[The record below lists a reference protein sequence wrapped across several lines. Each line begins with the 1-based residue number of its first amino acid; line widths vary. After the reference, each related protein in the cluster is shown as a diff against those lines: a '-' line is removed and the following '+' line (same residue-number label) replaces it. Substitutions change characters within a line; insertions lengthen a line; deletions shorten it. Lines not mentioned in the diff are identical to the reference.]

1 MNIELSETTRKLVTE
16 ERNSISDL
24 YTLLLELD
32 AKKPYLES
40 LRTALTD
47 LEGIFMVVVSG
58 EYNAGK
64 SSLLNALLG
73 QKVMTEG
80 VTPTTDRVT
89 IITYGSEPKIIEE
102 SSSLARREYPAE
114 ILKDLA
120 FVDTPGTNAI
130 IKEHQELTE
139 HFIPRAD
146 LVLFVTSADRP
157 FTESERQFLQ
167 LIASWGKKV
176 VIIVN
181 KMDIIESNEE
191 KQKILDFVAEHA
203 RATLGSSPKVF
214 SLKAK
219 QAFKSK
225 MRNESEKLK
234 DSGIIE
240 LENYIEKTL
249 ATDERVKL
257 KLRNPLGV
265 AERIADNSKKVI
277 SDRLVLL
284 NDDKKTLEEVDRQL
298 AQYKKD
304 TTRELENHL
313 ARVKNIL
320 LEVERR
326 GDIFFDETIR
336 PRNIINLMN
345 TDRVKKDF
353 EAHVIKSVDK
363 DIDLAISELVDW
375 FLQRNL
381 NLWEDLMNF
390 VNQRRKAG
398 EEKLIGEVGGRFQYD
413 RESLITKLKLNAEK
427 ILDNY
432 DKDSEARK
440 LANSLQNS
448 VFHSGIG
455 LVGGLGLGAATV
467 AIFSGLALDI
477 TGIALGT
484 AVAGVG
490 LFVIPRRR
498 KLAKKNLRLKM
509 EEIRTGLEQSLRQEL
524 DKELRKSVDKLK
536 NSIEPYTRFV
546 RSEITTLD
554 DNEGRLN
561 EISQR
566 LAKLKTDIDSLEQ
579 D

>member
-1 MNIELSETTRKLVTE
+1 M
-16 ERNSISDL
+16 
-24 YTLLLELD
+24 
-32 AKKPYLES
+32 
-40 LRTALTD
+40 
-47 LEGIFMVVVSG
+47 
-58 EYNAGK
+58 
-64 SSLLNALLG
+64 
-73 QKVMTEG
+73 
-80 VTPTTDRVT
+80 
-89 IITYGSEPKIIEE
+89 
-102 SSSLARREYPAE
+102 
-114 ILKDLA
+114 
-120 FVDTPGTNAI
+120 
-130 IKEHQELTE
+130 
-139 HFIPRAD
+139 
-146 LVLFVTSADRP
+146 LFVTSADRP
-157 FTESERQFLQ
+157 FTESERQFLE

-191 KQKILDFVAEHA
+191 KRKILDFVAEHA

-214 SLKAK
+214 ALKAK

-225 MRNESEKLK
+225 VHNEFEKTK

-240 LENYIEKTL
+240 LEEYIENTL
-249 ATDERVKL
+249 AADRRIKL
-257 KLRNPLGV
+257 KLLNPLGV
-265 AERIADNSKKVI
+265 AERIARDFKKVI
-277 SDRLVLL
+277 SDRLALL
-284 NDDKKTLEEVDRQL
+284 KDDKKTLDEVDRQL
-298 AQYKKD
+298 AQFEKD

-326 GDIFFDETIR
+326 GDVFFDDTIR
-336 PRNIINLMN
+336 TRNIVNLMN
-345 TDRVKKDF
+345 TSRIKKDF

-363 DIDLAISELVDW
+363 DIDVAISELVDW

-381 NLWEDLMNF
+381 NLWEDMMNF

-398 EEKLIGEVGGRFQYD
+398 QEKLIGEVGGRFQYD
-413 RESLITKLKLNAEK
+413 RESLIGKLKLNAEK

-440 LANSLQNS
+440 LANNLQNS

-455 LVGGLGLGAATV
+455 IVGGLGLGAATV
-467 AIFSGLALDI
+467 AIFSGLALDL

-498 KLAKKNLRLKM
+498 KMAKKNLRAKM
-509 EEIRTGLEQSLRQEL
+509 EEVRTGLEQSLRKEL
-524 DKELRKSVDKLK
+524 DKELRKSLDKLK

-554 DNEGRLN
+554 NNKGRLD
-561 EISQR
+561 EISTR
-566 LAKLKTDIDSLEQ
+566 LSKLKTEIESLE
-579 D
+579 